1 MEVQETGLPSIHQD
15 IRHTVHLGLLSMDGT
30 LQCPVGQDEYA
41 GVCPRAGVGVG
52 WRPGE
57 GRD

>member
-1 MEVQETGLPSIHQD
+1 MGLPSIHQHD
-15 IRHTVHLGLLSMDGT
+15 IHFGLSSMDET
-30 LQCPVGQDEYA
+30 LQCPAGQDKHIST
-41 GVCPRAGVGVG
+41 CPRAGVGVG